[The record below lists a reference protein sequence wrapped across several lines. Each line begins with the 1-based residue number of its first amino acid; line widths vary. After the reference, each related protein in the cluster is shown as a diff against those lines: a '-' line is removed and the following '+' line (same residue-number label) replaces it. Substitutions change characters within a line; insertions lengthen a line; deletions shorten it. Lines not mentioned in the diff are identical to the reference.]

1 MEATTTVLSEV
12 VTSQMLQGVLSEVT
26 GLIPVAIPVAI
37 SFLALRK
44 GISFVFGILRAA

>member
-1 MEATTTVLSEV
+1 MEASTAVLSTV
-12 VTSQMLQGVLSEVT
+12 VTADMLQGVLSEVT